1 MGLFWYPPNIMMS
14 SPPNFDDVTGVL
26 MTVKLQLFQNRKFDR
41 FWYPPMML
49 MSSPPKFDDVVG
61 VLMRVKLQLY
71 GLIYCKICKVH
82 NFLNNNLIF
91 SRKPAK
97 PTNFN
102 MLVVF
107 QSLILAECHVF
118 TTYLNQILL
127 PNGFPQYMCV

>member
-1 MGLFWYPPNIMMS
+1 MS

-26 MTVKLQLFQNRKFDR
+26 ITVKKPLSPKRKWDR

-49 MSSPPKFDDVVG
+49 MSSPPNFDDVVG
-61 VLMRVKLQLY
+61 VLMTVKLQLY

-97 PTNFN
+97 STNFN
-102 MLVVF
+102 MPVVL
-107 QSLILAECHVF
+107 QSLIL
-118 TTYLNQILL
+118 L
-127 PNGFPQYMCV
+127 